1 MAQAQTAKTRES
13 SLVFLLCAALSY
25 GAFGGNPESG
35 YNGHIAKLYV
45 PISSIMPKLIIQIPC
60 FNESQTL
67 PATLAA
73 LPRRIEG
80 IDCIETLIVDDG
92 STDGTDLVARQCGVN
107 HVVRFTS
114 NRGLARGFAAGLD
127 ACLRLGADIIVNTD
141 ADGQYPGE
149 DIARLVAP
157 ILHGEADLVVG
168 DRGVDS
174 VSHFSPIKR
183 VLQRFGSNTV
193 SMLSGIDVGDVTSGF
208 RAYSREAALR
218 LNIITNFTYT
228 LETIMQS
235 GEKPITIV
243 TVPTSSN
250 PPTRPSRLFSGI
262 GQYLRR
268 QIPTILRLY
277 LVYQPLKTFTVL
289 SAVFLGV
296 GLLLGL
302 RFLYFYVFGTGAG
315 HIQSLLGL
323 VADLLAANRR
333 LLEDAL
339 YRVRKIELM
348 SLSQVNVDADMCSVD
363 EPQHQNESRAR
374 SVQ

>member
-1 MAQAQTAKTRES
+1 
-13 SLVFLLCAALSY
+13 
-25 GAFGGNPESG
+25 
-35 YNGHIAKLYV
+35 
-45 PISSIMPKLIIQIPC
+45 MPKLIIQIPC

-67 PATLAA
+67 PVTLAA
-73 LPRRIEG
+73 LPREIEG

-92 STDGTDLVARQCGVN
+92 STDGTDQVARQCGVN

-114 NRGLARGFAAGLD
+114 NRGLARAFAAGLD

-149 DIARLVAP
+149 DIAMLVAP
-157 ILHGEADLVVG
+157 ILRGEADLVVG
-168 DRGVDS
+168 DRGVGS
-174 VSHFSPIKR
+174 VPHFSPIKR
-183 VLQRFGSNTV
+183 LLQRFGSSTV
-193 SMLSGIDVGDVTSGF
+193 SMLSGSDVGDVTSGF

-218 LNIITNFTYT
+218 LNIITDFTYT

-235 GEKPITIV
+235 GEKPITIAS
-243 TVPTSSN
+243 VPTSSN

-296 GLLLGL
+296 GLLLSL

-315 HIQSLLGL
+315 HIQSLILAAILLIVGFQVFILGL

-339 YRVRKIELM
+339 YRVRKVELM
-348 SLSQVNVDADMCSVD
+348 SLSQVNVDADVCRVD
-363 EPQHQNESRAR
+363 EPQHQGDSRTR
-374 SVQ
+374 SVE